1 MRLAAGRVS
10 RDHRR
15 MIHDPRPWRL
25 APTGALLA
33 ALVACGPTP
42 KQADQAQAP
51 PANATASGL
60 AAPVSAAILPP
71 MPDPDTRP
79 DRAKADDFTAH
90 LERLEANMT
99 AVDADFLGRVRG
111 AMGAGSQADAER
123 VLADY
128 RTLVAADIAALPNG
142 PRLSGCYA
150 RAAAPNATA
159 EAAIAAM
166 LSDRRDKA
174 DAVAGITDRPLTLAD
189 FGALATDIATA
200 AGAGD
205 AQSDLAAARASVAGC
220 REAPATTARPVA
232 APPVAA
238 SPPPAPSP
246 PPPAHHPPKKPGFFQ
261 RIFGG

>member
-1 MRLAAGRVS
+1 MSFDA
-10 RDHRR
+10 
-15 MIHDPRPWRL
+15 RPWRL

-33 ALVACGPTP
+33 ALVACGPTSERAS
-42 KQADQAQAP
+42 QAPAP
-51 PANATASGL
+51 PANSTASGL
-60 AAPVSAAILPP
+60 AAPPSAAILPP
-71 MPDPDTRP
+71 MPDPDPRP

-90 LERLEANMT
+90 LERLQANMT
-99 AVDADFLGRVRG
+99 AVDANFLGRVRG
-111 AMGAGSQADAER
+111 AMGVGSQADAER

-128 RTLVAADIAALPNG
+128 RTLIAADIAALPVG
-142 PRLSGCYA
+142 PQLSGCYA

-189 FGALATDIATA
+189 FGGLATDIATS

-205 AQSDLAAARASVAGC
+205 AKSDLAAARASVAGC
-220 REAPATTARPVA
+220 RAAPAATARPVA
-232 APPVAA
+232 EQPAAA

-246 PPPAHHPPKKPGFFQ
+246 SPPAQRAPKKPGFFQ